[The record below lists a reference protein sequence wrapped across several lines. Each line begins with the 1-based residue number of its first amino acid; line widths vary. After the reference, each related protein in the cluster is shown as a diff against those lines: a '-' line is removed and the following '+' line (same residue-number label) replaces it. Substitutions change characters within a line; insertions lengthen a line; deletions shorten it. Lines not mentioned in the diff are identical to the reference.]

1 MYYNPKCSK
10 CRATL
15 ALLQEKGIE
24 PELIH
29 YLEAAPTTAMLA
41 AVLDKLGKGAKD
53 VIRFNED
60 VAKELGISPADDRLD
75 AEWLN
80 IISAATGR
88 RLAGRLRMCSKY
100 FREGL
105 IKSVRGEYLS
115 ETRTLV
121 FRSLPR
127 YTAQARHSGRTENVS
142 NHGFRT

>member
-29 YLEAAPTTAMLA
+29 YLEAAPTAVMLA
-41 AVLDKLGKGAKD
+41 AVLVKLGKGAKD

-60 VAKELGISPADDRLD
+60 AAKELGISPADDRSD

-80 IISAATGR
+80 IISANPKLLERPIVINGDRAAIGR
-88 RLAGRLRMCSKY
+88 
-100 FREGL
+100 
-105 IKSVRGEYLS
+105 
-115 ETRTLV
+115 
-121 FRSLPR
+121 PP
-127 YTAQARHSGRTENVS
+127 ENVLEIL
-142 NHGFRT
+142 